1 MISLTSKKKIPIMS
15 RIFRRERN
23 LISKVSYLKKFPEF
37 QDSRGCLSFFEN
49 GKHLPFNI
57 QSISLIDNLD
67 ENSIFSHYQ
76 YSKTSDIAVI
86 PLRVK
91 IYVFTK
97 NKENLTFLLSE
108 PNDGLIIPKL
118 NQFCIKTCSENPVI
132 LLVSSE
138 PYSNAT
144 LTLLKS

>member
-1 MISLTSKKKIPIMS
+1 MSLTNGTTYQERKKFDFKSFVFKKIP
-15 RIFRRERN
+15 
-23 LISKVSYLKKFPEF
+23 EF
-37 QDSRGCLSFFEN
+37 KDSRGCLSFFEN
-49 GKHLPFNI
+49 GKYLPFNI
-57 QSISLIDNLD
+57 RSISLIDNLD

-86 PLRVK
+86 PLRGK
-91 IYVFTK
+91 INVFTK
-97 NKENLTFLLSE
+97 NKENLTFLLSK

-144 LTLLKS
+144 LTLLES